1 MKRILIISVS
11 LFFSLTLCSQ
21 SVALHR
27 NGETQI
33 FRGTNAFIDANNSAQ
48 DGDTLYLSGLN
59 FNGGV
64 IYFDKSLKIYGVGS
78 FDTATAATGKT
89 YVDGNIRL
97 RQGADGFHIEGV
109 NFGHLSVD
117 NNSSVNNLTVKRCYL
132 SGSISFGT
140 AENPSEDFL
149 LTGSVINGSVSLTN
163 TIHPRV
169 TNNII
174 NGRIIT
180 TKNVITNNIIL
191 GNVNYNT
198 IEGSDNI
205 FLNNY
210 LTRAYGGYTSRIT
223 GNNGNEFYYN
233 VFNASSPTLGTN
245 YISENNKFGVSMGD
259 FFVKKEGSTYNIE
272 DDYHLQNPG
281 DYIGEDSTQVGIYGG
296 DYPYKEWA
304 IPVIPHIESVDIP
317 YRLNEDG
324 NLPVNIK
331 VSAQKE
337 QD

>member
-1 MKRILIISVS
+1 MKKILIISVS
-11 LFFSLTLCSQ
+11 LFFSLTLCAQ

-27 NGETQI
+27 NGETQV
-33 FRGTNAFIDANNSAQ
+33 FRGMNAFIDANNAAQ
-48 DGDTLYLSGLN
+48 NGDTLYLSGLN
-59 FNGGV
+59 FNGGD

-89 YVDGNIRL
+89 YVDGSIRL
-97 RQGADGFHIEGV
+97 RQGADDFHIEGV
-109 NFGHLSVD
+109 NFNNLSVV
-117 NNSSVNNLTVKRCYL
+117 NNNSVNNLTVKRCYL

-140 AENPSEDFL
+140 TENPSEDFL

-174 NGRIIT
+174 NGRIVT

-205 FLNNY
+205 LLNNF

-233 VFNASSPTLGTN
+233 VFEHSSPTLGTN
-245 YISENNKFGVSMGD
+245 YISENNEFDVSMRD
-259 FFVKKEGSTYNIE
+259 FFVKKVVNAYNIE
-272 DDYHLQNPG
+272 DDYHLQNPEI
-281 DYIGEDSTQVGIYGG
+281 YIGEDGTQVGIYGG

-304 IPVIPHIESVDIP
+304 IPVIPYIESVDIP
-317 YRLNEDG
+317 FKVDEDG
-324 NLPVNIK
+324 NLPVNVK